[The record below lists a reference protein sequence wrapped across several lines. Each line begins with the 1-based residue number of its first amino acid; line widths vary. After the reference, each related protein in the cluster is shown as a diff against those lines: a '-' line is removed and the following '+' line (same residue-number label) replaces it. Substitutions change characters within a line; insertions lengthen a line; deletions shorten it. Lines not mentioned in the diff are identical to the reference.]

1 VLVGDIQRILGA
13 ERLDKLPMML
23 KLIFLEE
30 AEGQA

>member
-1 VLVGDIQRILGA
+1 MGDIQRILGA

-30 AEGQA
+30 QQE